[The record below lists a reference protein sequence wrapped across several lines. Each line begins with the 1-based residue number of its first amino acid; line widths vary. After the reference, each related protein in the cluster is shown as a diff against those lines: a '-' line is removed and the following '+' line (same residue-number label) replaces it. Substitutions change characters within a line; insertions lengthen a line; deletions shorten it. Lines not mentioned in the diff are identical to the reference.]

1 MAMANDRDTALAEF
15 CTQQY
20 LIAGTLRTGGQR
32 LTDLLN
38 DELFSS
44 VELRHVQVMRLINLK
59 EVIASHTSALVEKEG
74 IMLAISRGEGG
85 EATERSYYKR
95 VDTAKWDVFMT
106 IPSFEL
112 FGRLHVRGTGGLRTA
127 LLRWTGQ
134 FIPLTDAKA
143 VYSLYPEVSF
153 SSNVIV
159 VNKSR
164 IETVCLDTKVAL
176 RSQRSAG
183 PLT

>member
-1 MAMANDRDTALAEF
+1 MANDRDAALAEF
-15 CTQQY
+15 FTQQY

-38 DELFSS
+38 DELSS
-44 VELRHVQVMRLINLK
+44 SLELRHVQVMRLINIK
-59 EVIASHTSALVEKEG
+59 EVIASYVSAVVEKEG
-74 IMLAISRGEGG
+74 IMFAISRGEGA

-95 VDTAKWDVFMT
+95 VDTVEWEVFMT

-112 FGRLHVRGTGGLRTA
+112 YGRLHVRGTGDLRTA

-134 FIPLTDAKA
+134 FIPVTEAKA
-143 VYSLYPEVSF
+143 VYTLFPEVSF

-164 IETVCLDTKVAL
+164 IEAICIDTKFAL
-176 RSQRSAG
+176 
-183 PLT
+183 